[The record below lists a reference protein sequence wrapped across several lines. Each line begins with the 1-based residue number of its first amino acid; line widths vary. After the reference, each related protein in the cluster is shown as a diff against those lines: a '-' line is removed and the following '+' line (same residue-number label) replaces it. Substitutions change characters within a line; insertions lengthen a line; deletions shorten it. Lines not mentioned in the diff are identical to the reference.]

1 MSVKQSIFFFDKWK
15 LSKFMTSTSV
25 AYEILKEVLQAEG
38 KWKQMAVH
46 IRMKRWKVLEMVNAW
61 VRGIFQLSLP
71 LKSLSLWAEFQILL
85 SGRPLPSMLS
95 SSKPIFC
102 LLLHGAYLLSS
113 QAGAGC
119 SHSLLPCV
127 LLLVVWTPAPP
138 PFFHPGFKALAFAA
152 LYSLDGQV
160 LGTTGEILLC
170 AFFISL

>member
-1 MSVKQSIFFFDKWK
+1 
-15 LSKFMTSTSV
+15 MTSTSV

-46 IRMKRWKVLEMVNAW
+46 ICMKRWKVLEMVNAW

-85 SGRPLPSMLS
+85 SGRPLPSVLS
-95 SSKPIFC
+95 SSKPH
-102 LLLHGAYLLSS
+102 LLLSS
-113 QAGAGC
+113 QAWAGC

-127 LLLVVWTPAPP
+127 LLLVAWTPAPP
-138 PFFHPGFKALAFAA
+138 PFLYPGFKALAFAA

-160 LGTTGEILLC
+160 LGTIGEILLC
-170 AFFISL
+170 AFFISR

>member
-46 IRMKRWKVLEMVNAW
+46 ICMKRWKVLEMVNAW

-85 SGRPLPSMLS
+85 SGRPRPSVLS

-102 LLLHGAYLLSS
+102 LLHGAYLLSS
-113 QAGAGC
+113 QAWAGC

-127 LLLVVWTPAPP
+127 LLLVAWTPAPP
-138 PFFHPGFKALAFAA
+138 PFFYPGFKALAFAA

-160 LGTTGEILLC
+160 LGTIGEILLC
-170 AFFISL
+170 AFFISR